1 MRYIFRSEVKR
12 IIELEDSSIEVRR
25 ILLLIF
31 SNEGDRDFNEY
42 MDAINES
49 FDKYSKDGI
58 VVMANSS
65 DAYIGDL

>member
-1 MRYIFRSEVKR
+1 MQRIQPLYFDREKFIARSLSGSYSLK
-12 IIELEDSSIEVRR
+12 
-25 ILLLIF
+25 
-31 SNEGDRDFNEY
+31 EGDRDFNEY